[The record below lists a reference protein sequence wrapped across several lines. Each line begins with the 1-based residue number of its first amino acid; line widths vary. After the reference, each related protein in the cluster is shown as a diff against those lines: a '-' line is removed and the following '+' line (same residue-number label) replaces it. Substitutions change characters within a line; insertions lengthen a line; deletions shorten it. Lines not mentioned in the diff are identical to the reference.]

1 MLIGALMLAFAVR
14 PGVMPRGMR
23 VGDAALLAILL
34 IGAAQLVPLPRAA
47 RLAVAPTL
55 TRVDRLLYLDA
66 ENPESRRWAPLSID
80 GTGTASAV
88 ALAASGLLIFF
99 SARTLFAGHAL
110 RLLLRTVA
118 ICGLIASGLAIVQHA
133 VAPSLLYGLWP
144 PANRGASPY
153 TPFVNRNDL
162 AAWLILAIP
171 LTAGYLL
178 ARIESQ
184 RLGRGPA
191 PTAALL
197 DDTTVWLLGG
207 LTAMTAALMMS
218 TSRAGLTGAAASVVL
233 FTGLSGDRISRRNRV
248 ALLAGMGLI
257 VLIGFFYASSGA
269 LMMRFQETLAT
280 GVGGRR
286 EIWDTTRQMIRD
298 FPLTG
303 VGIGAYARAV
313 SVYQAPHE
321 FSFNHAHNE
330 YLQILAEG
338 GIPLAAIVGI
348 AGVAGVIR
356 ARELLHSDRS
366 ASYWIR
372 AGAVSGI
379 FAIAVQSIW
388 ETGLRMPA
396 NSMLF
401 AACCAAALTPLSGD
415 SPQPYPAP

>member
-1 MLIGALMLAFAVR
+1 VPLVIGAVMLAVAVR
-14 PGVMPRGMR
+14 PSVMPRGMR
-23 VGDAALLAILL
+23 VCDAALLAILL
-34 IGAAQLVPLPRAA
+34 VGAAQLVPLPRAA
-47 RLAVAPTL
+47 RFAVAPAL
-55 TRVDRLLYLDA
+55 THVDRVLYLDA
-66 ENPESRRWAPLSID
+66 DNPESRRWAPLSID
-80 GTGTASAV
+80 RSGTVEAV

-99 SARTLFAGHAL
+99 SARALFAGHAL

-144 PANRGASPY
+144 PASRSASPY

-178 ARIESQ
+178 SRIESQ
-184 RLGRGPA
+184 RRGRPTA
-191 PTAALL
+191 PGAALL
-197 DDTTVWLLGG
+197 DDTTAWLFGG
-207 LTAMTAALMMS
+207 LTAMTAALMVSM
-218 TSRAGLTGAAASVVL
+218 SRAGLTGAAASVVL
-233 FTGLSGDRISRRNRV
+233 FTWLSGDRISRRGRA
-248 ALLAGMGLI
+248 ALLAGMALI
-257 VLIGFFYASSGA
+257 VLSGFFYASSGA
-269 LMMRFQETLAT
+269 LMMRVQETLAT

-286 EIWDTTRQMIRD
+286 EIWDTTLQMIRD

-338 GIPLAAIVGI
+338 GIPLAAVVGI
-348 AGVAGVIR
+348 AVVAGVAR
-356 ARELLHSDRS
+356 ARAMLRADRS

-372 AGAVSGI
+372 AGAVSSV

-396 NSMLF
+396 NAMLF
-401 AACCAAALTPLSGD
+401 AACCAAALTRSSVESSRP
-415 SPQPYPAP
+415 